1 MQQLKQIKG
10 LDTTQGL
17 SGLRGNVES
26 YLSLLRQFDRGYRC
40 DMDKINNTLSNRDF
54 DEVKLIAHPLKG
66 VSATLGLV
74 QI

>member
-1 MQQLKQIKG
+1 V
-10 LDTTQGL
+10 
-17 SGLRGNVES
+17 GNVES

-40 DMDKINNTLSNRDF
+40 DMDKINNTLSNNF

>member
-10 LDTTQGL
+10 LDTTQ
-17 SGLRGNVES
+17 GLRGNVES

>member
-40 DMDKINNTLSNRDF
+40 DMDKINNTLSNNF